1 MIDRSNR
8 DPSFYDTWFG
18 RVRREFAAATRGF
31 AGRAIIYV
39 EIGCWA
45 GASAEWACRN
55 LLADPDSCG
64 VGIDPYG
71 PDRKHG
77 NDEIERV
84 RQSAIKRVAATG
96 AQWEWL
102 QTPSATALRGPL
114 QSLLNGRAIDII
126 YIDGCHDADA
136 VLTDFILAWPLLRA
150 GSVVIFDD
158 VGRTPCRHGGPHVRE
173 AVEAVALCWGRKLE
187 RLPGRRQAAF
197 RVNEKQG
204 I

>member
-31 AGRAIIYV
+31 AGRGIVYV

-64 VGIDPYG
+64 VGIDPYL
-71 PDRKHG
+71 PDPKH
-77 NDEIERV
+77 NAAEVERIQLFAKV
-84 RQSAIKRVAATG
+84 RVAATEVP
-96 AQWEWL
+96 WEWMPI
-102 QTPSATALRGPL
+102 PSATALRGPL
-114 QSLLNGRAIDII
+114 QSLLNGRAIDIL
-126 YIDGCHDADA
+126 YVDGCHDADA
-136 VLTDFILAWPLLRA
+136 VLADFVLAWPLLRA

-158 VGRTPCRHGGPHVRE
+158 VGRTPCRHGSPHVRE

-197 RVNEKQG
+197 RVNAKQT